1 MIAVALVDLQ
11 REFGVSLATSSW
23 LISGFYLTASV
34 GQPLMGRLADRY
46 GPRRVFS
53 AGLALVFVTCALVLV
68 APGFGWVVAAR
79 VLQAIGTS
87 VGFPAGLALIRRL
100 AGGRPPAGTLGVIS
114 AANSAS
120 AAFGPVLGGVLVAA
134 LGWRG
139 IFAVNLPMAGVGL
152 WLARR
157 WLPADPPSDAPA
169 DTRAFLR
176 ELDLPGVALFA
187 TTITAVLGFLLSGD
201 LRLLPVVPVSAALF
215 AWRELR
221 APAPFLDL
229 RALAA
234 QRSLVGVLGQ
244 QAAVQCVFYLI
255 FFSLP
260 QWLEQVRG
268 YPAAATGLLMLP
280 IAALGVLLT
289 PLAARLVRRFGA
301 GLSVLVGCVGLLAG
315 GADRYR
321 GGAVPDR
328 PLRRRDP
335 VHRAARGRL
344 RRYPQHRRTAPGGGV
359 RRRRRGAA
367 RGRRALHARPG
378 WPAPGA
384 GPSRRIPRR
393 AVTRRGRRQ
402 DLAQTSASGP
412 RGESGRVGSC
422 PRVSRVSRH
431 GWSLTSASG
440 ALRSRPRI
448 SSVTSR
454 IRSMSDCVRSVRRFS
469 STCNT
474 CRPSAWTSMSGS

>member
-1 MIAVALVDLQ
+1 MADRAVPHRIPAAVALGTLLNPLNSSMIAVALVDLQ

-315 GADRYR
+315 GVLLRFVGQRTGPAEIIAI
-321 GGAVPDR
+321 GAVIGLPNAFNNLGLQAGLYAATPAGQTGTAAGLFQTGR
-328 PLRRRDP
+328 YVGAILSTALLGVVYGGTPSTAGL
-335 VHRAARGRL
+335 HRAAVFVVAAAAL
-344 RRYPQHRRTAPGGGV
+344 LAAAALFTPAPGG
-359 RRRRRGAA
+359 RH
-367 RGRRALHARPG
+367 RA
-378 WPAPGA
+378 PAHPVE
-384 GPSRRIPRR
+384 SRD
-393 AVTRRGRRQ
+393 GQ
-402 DLAQTSASGP
+402 
-412 RGESGRVGSC
+412 
-422 PRVSRVSRH
+422 
-431 GWSLTSASG
+431 
-440 ALRSRPRI
+440 
-448 SSVTSR
+448 
-454 IRSMSDCVRSVRRFS
+454 
-469 STCNT
+469 
-474 CRPSAWTSMSGS
+474 